1 MGKGL
6 KTGKMRNEN
15 GYVLKNEVRDS
26 GDDWFYW
33 AFCAEGAAG
42 KELTFQFDPNRIG
55 CFGPAFIVQNLP
67 EKKERT
73 VRRAV

>member
-1 MGKGL
+1 
-6 KTGKMRNEN
+6 MRNEN
-15 GYVLKNEVRDS
+15 GNVLKNEMRDS

-42 KELTFQFDPNRIG
+42 KELTFQFDPNRLG